1 MKILQ
6 VHNYYR
12 NRGGEDLV
20 LEMEKLMLE
29 KYGHEVIQ
37 FVAHNNEINSFSKKI
52 KMLFNFRRSKKFD
65 NLLFNKL
72 TKELPDIVHFHNIY
86 PLLTPSIF
94 SVCKK
99 LNIPIVQTLHNFRM
113 MCING
118 LFYRNGS
125 ICEDCSYKTPYSGLF
140 HKCYRDSYLAS
151 FSMTDSLRYHNRKN
165 TWNNDVDAFIVLT
178 EFAKEK
184 FEHYGVSNK
193 KLFVKP
199 NFMPDN
205 ETLRISGNK
214 NDYVL
219 YVGRL
224 SKEKGILW
232 LLEAWKSIDVP
243 LIIAG
248 DGPLSSEVVN
258 SNNPNIKYV
267 GLLERNQLSDLYS
280 DASMLVMASEW
291 YEGFPMV
298 IIESLSH
305 GVPVIVP
312 DIGGLGD
319 VINDSINGYVYR
331 SKDIDHFKNRVLSI
345 FFDVQA
351 QNRLS
356 KNSEKSYKDSF
367 SDAINIK
374 TLLDI
379 YRKVIKNNANNFK
392 D

>member
-1 MKILQ
+1 M
-6 VHNYYR
+6 
-12 NRGGEDLV
+12 
-20 LEMEKLMLE
+20 
-29 KYGHEVIQ
+29 
-37 FVAHNNEINSFSKKI
+37 
-52 KMLFNFRRSKKFD
+52 
-65 NLLFNKL
+65 
-72 TKELPDIVHFHNIY
+72 
-86 PLLTPSIF
+86 
-94 SVCKK
+94 
-99 LNIPIVQTLHNFRM
+99 
-113 MCING
+113 
-118 LFYRNGS
+118 
-125 ICEDCSYKTPYSGLF
+125 
-140 HKCYRDSYLAS
+140 
-151 FSMTDSLRYHNRKN
+151 
-165 TWNNDVDAFIVLT
+165 
-178 EFAKEK
+178 
-184 FEHYGVSNK
+184 
-193 KLFVKP
+193 
-199 NFMPDN
+199 
-205 ETLRISGNK
+205 
-214 NDYVL
+214 
-219 YVGRL
+219 
-224 SKEKGILW
+224 
-232 LLEAWKSIDVP
+232 
-243 LIIAG
+243 
-248 DGPLSSEVVN
+248 
-258 SNNPNIKYV
+258 
-267 GLLERNQLSDLYS
+267 LERNQLSDLYS